1 MTLKVK
7 TKNPISKNGTF
18 PEPQTELGKKL
29 IERAKRIRESGTP
42 LLSIEEIEQ
51 HLGRELGTIPA
62 KLKKGKRG

>member
-1 MTLKVK
+1 MTVKVK
-7 TKNPISKNGTF
+7 AKSSISKNGTF
-18 PEPQTELGKKL
+18 PKPQTELGKKL

-51 HLGRELGTIPA
+51 YLGREIGTIPA

>member
-1 MTLKVK
+1 MTVKVK
-7 TKNPISKNGTF
+7 TKKSVSKNGAF

-42 LLSIEEIEQ
+42 LLSFEEIEQ
-51 HLGRELGTIPA
+51 YLGRELGTIPA